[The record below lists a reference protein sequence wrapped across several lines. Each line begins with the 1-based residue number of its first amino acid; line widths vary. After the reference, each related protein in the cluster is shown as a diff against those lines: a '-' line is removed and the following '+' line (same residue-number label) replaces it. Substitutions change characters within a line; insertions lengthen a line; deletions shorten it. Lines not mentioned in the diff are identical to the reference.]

1 MRINI
6 FSEFALAIFLRIAVF
21 FLLLSPVRAWAGST
35 MLTEVIPRNRTVSGE
50 VVISED
56 LFIPEGVTLTFLP
69 GTTVTIIPREGTRTD
84 SKFLT
89 TLTEISVR
97 GTLSVPEGPV
107 VFRPEGE
114 MFRGSWAGII
124 MPASSS
130 RVILHGVR
138 IAGARYGLLAI
149 GGEADIRDS
158 GFSHN
163 EIGIAVTPDAVVTEA
178 SNTFDS
184 NGTGTAAWFSKSP
197 LKGMKDRFSGNDD
210 DTLAL
215 TAPGGEI
222 LHRTMKPVIIPAPPG
237 RREYLGQ
244 EAITEDTVWSG
255 TVVIDGQVAV
265 MPDVT
270 LTIRAGTR
278 VLFRFRDTD
287 QDGIGESWIIAQGRV
302 RVLGK
307 EDAWVLFDAEDEK
320 AGPGAWGSFSIIAS
334 DAPDNLVRY
343 ALFRHGHRSFHV
355 HFARASLEHVAFED
369 NLRGVQFQESEGLS
383 INWGLFT
390 GNQSAMRFRDSTVD
404 LSNIV
409 VRDNTSGINFLR
421 ARVRARNLLVEG
433 NTLESFL
440 ARESDTDLSGSVF
453 TRNRQGPRFKG
464 EGEQVRMWDVASVG
478 NLTEGMSFK
487 NVKADILDSDLS
499 DNGLTGVSVTD
510 AEVSIGSSRIAGNG
524 RFAVDNNG
532 STRIDARHNDWG
544 KPGPPSRESIYD
556 GTDEEGIGMVLTD
569 DPTSFT
575 LAFPGRPLP
584 AGTQSA
590 DTLITG
596 DVAVPSGRT
605 VKLGPGA
612 RVRFAPIQEGSL
624 FDLYSDHPDF
634 SSSELLIRGKIE
646 ATGGT
651 DDPVTFSRAA
661 PPEWT
666 DIEPPPLWGGINLTG
681 GEGGIFRNCVISGA
695 LTGIHAR
702 EAASVAI
709 EQCILEDNEV
719 GIRFSRTHVSITDNI
734 FRHNEAGLRFHEF
747 GGVVENNSFDSNE
760 TAVFVTKNPQGV
772 ILRNNIFRNSADY
785 HVKLGEHV
793 SDDIRISGGIFE
805 VPKGKRPEDLI
816 FDRKNEDY
824 LGKVILEGVSVV
836 SGR

>member
-1 MRINI
+1 MTMPVRIV
-6 FSEFALAIFLRIAVF
+6 VF
-21 FLLLSPVRAWAGST
+21 FLILAPVLASADPT
-35 MLTEVIPRNRTVSGE
+35 VLTEIVPKSREVSGE
-50 VVISED
+50 VAISED
-56 LFIPEGVTLTFLP
+56 LLIPEGVTLTFLP

-84 SKFLT
+84 ARFIT

-107 VFRPEGE
+107 VFQPEGKT
-114 MFRGSWAGII
+114 FRGSWAGII

-130 RVILHGVR
+130 RVNLHGVK
-138 IAGARYGLLAI
+138 ISGAKYGLLAI
-149 GGEADIRDS
+149 KGKAEIRDS
-158 GFSHN
+158 SFSHN
-163 EIGIAVTPDAVVTEA
+163 EIGIAVTPGAGVTEG

-184 NGTGTAAWFSKSP
+184 NGTGTAAWFMESP
-197 LKGMKDRFSGNDD
+197 MRDSKDRFSGNDED
-210 DTLAL
+210 ALAL
-215 TAPGGEI
+215 TAPEGKI
-222 LHRTMKPVIIPAPPG
+222 LHRAMDPVIIPAPPG

-244 EAITEDTVWSG
+244 EALTEDTVWSG

-270 LTIRAGTR
+270 LTIKAGTR
-278 VLFRFRDTD
+278 VLFRFLDTNG
-287 QDGIGESWIIAQGRV
+287 DGIGESWIIAQGRV
-302 RVLGK
+302 RVLGE
-307 EDAWVLFDAEDEK
+307 EDAWVLFDAEDDK
-320 AGPGAWGSFSIIAS
+320 AGPGAWGALSIVAS
-334 DAPDNLVRY
+334 DAPDNLIRY
-343 ALFRHGHRSFHV
+343 ALFRHGQRSFHA
-355 HFARASLEHVAFED
+355 HFSKVRLEHVAFED

-390 GNQSAMRFRDSTVD
+390 GNQSAMRFRDSIVD
-404 LSNIV
+404 LSNLV
-409 VRDNTSGINFLR
+409 VRQNTSGINFLR
-421 ARVRARNLLVEG
+421 ARVRARNLLVEE

-440 ARESDTDLSGSVF
+440 ARESDTDISSSVF

-464 EGEQVRMWDVASVG
+464 EGETIRMWDIAAIN
-478 NLTEGMSFK
+478 NLTEGISLM
-487 NVKADILDSDLS
+487 NVKAYILDSDLS
-499 DNGLTGVSVTD
+499 DNGLTGLSVTD

-532 STRIDARHNDWG
+532 STEVDARHNDWG
-544 KPGPPSRESIYD
+544 KPGPPPDGIIYD
-556 GTDEEGIGMVLTD
+556 GKDEEGIGMVLTD

-575 LAFPGRPLP
+575 LAFPGQPLP
-584 AGTQSA
+584 AGTQPVHM
-590 DTLITG
+590 LITG

-605 VKLGPGA
+605 VKLEPGA
-612 RVRFAPIQEGSL
+612 KVRFAPIPEGSL
-624 FDLYSDHPDF
+624 FDLYSDHPNF
-634 SSSELLIRGKIE
+634 PSSELLVLGKIE
-646 ATGGT
+646 AAGGT
-651 DDPVTFSRAA
+651 DNPVIFSRAA
-661 PPEWT
+661 PPEFVGAESQW
-666 DIEPPPLWGGINLTG
+666 LWGGINLTAG
-681 GEGGIFRNCVISGA
+681 GGGHFRNCVISGA
-695 LTGIHAR
+695 STGIHAR
-702 EAASVAI
+702 EAGPVAI